1 MEPLYERKTGFGRNT
16 IACFAWKGGP
26 LLWLQ
31 FHATVV
37 ARFDYRQEDLDDYR
51 SRTAG
56 GALTV
61 PDRLKPFVAHLNN
74 GGWATP
80 TTRER
85 INRALGMVGL
95 SFVHLITRKG
105 QEYIVYGGWGSRQQF
120 YAEFNGNISFAG
132 TEPETLPV
140 EGTEPWVVK
149 YQNGETAWVSD
160 NAGRMVS
167 KPATETI
174 VVNTR
179 NKPSAMLY
187 ARAMHLTNGEK
198 IVGVSKF

>member
-1 MEPLYERKTGFGRNT
+1 
-16 IACFAWKGGP
+16 
-26 LLWLQ
+26 
-31 FHATVV
+31 VV
-37 ARFDYRQEDLDDYR
+37 ARFEYRQGDLDEYR

-61 PDRLKPFVAHLNN
+61 PDRLKPLVVHLNN
-74 GGWATP
+74 GGWASP

-95 SFVHLITRKG
+95 SLVHLITRKH
-105 QEYIVYGGWGSRQQF
+105 QEYIVYGAWGSRQQF
-120 YAEFNGNISFAG
+120 YAEFNGKISFAG
-132 TEPETLPV
+132 TEPETLPI
-140 EGTEPWVVK
+140 EGTEPWLVK
-149 YQNGETAWVSD
+149 YQTGEMENVWDGEKVVARPETA
-160 NAGRMVS
+160 
-167 KPATETI
+167 TI

-187 ARAMHLTNGEK
+187 ARSMHLTNGEK

>member
-1 MEPLYERKTGFGRNT
+1 
-16 IACFAWKGGP
+16 
-26 LLWLQ
+26 
-31 FHATVV
+31 VV

-61 PDRLKPFVAHLNN
+61 PDRLKPFVVHLNN
-74 GGWATP
+74 GGWRTP

-95 SFVHLITRKG
+95 SLVHLIVRKG
-105 QEYIVYGGWGSRQQF
+105 QEYIVYGGWGSRQAF
-120 YAEFNGNISFAG
+120 FAEFNGKISFAG

-140 EGTEPWVVK
+140 EGTLPWVVK

-160 NAGRMVS
+160 SAGRKVS

-187 ARAMHLTNGEK
+187 ARAIHLTNGEK

>member
-16 IACFAWKGGP
+16 TACFAWKNGP

-31 FHATVV
+31 SHKTVV

-61 PDRLKPFVAHLNN
+61 PDRLKPFVVHLNN
-74 GGWATP
+74 GGWRTP

-95 SFVHLITRKG
+95 SLVHLITRKG
-105 QEYIVYGGWGSRQQF
+105 QEYIVYGAWGSQKAF
-120 YAEFNGNISFAG
+120 FAEFNGNISFAG
-132 TEPETLPV
+132 TEPETLPI
-140 EGTEPWVVK
+140 EGTLPWVVK
-149 YQNGETAWVSD
+149 YRPLFL
-160 NAGRMVS
+160 GREREAQDAVTS
-167 KPATETI
+167 TI

>member
-16 IACFAWKGGP
+16 TACFAWKGGP

-74 GGWATP
+74 GGWPTP

-95 SFVHLITRKG
+95 SLVHLIVRRG
-105 QEYIVYGGWGSRQQF
+105 QEYIVYGAWGSQKAF
-120 YAEFNGNISFAG
+120 FAEFNGNISFAG

-140 EGTEPWVVK
+140 EGTLPWVVK

-160 NAGRMVS
+160 SAGRMVS
-167 KPATETI
+167 RPATETI
-174 VVNTR
+174 VVNTH

-187 ARAMHLTNGEK
+187 ARAIHLTNGEK

>member
-1 MEPLYERKTGFGRNT
+1 MEPLYERKTGFGRNST
-16 IACFAWKGGP
+16 VCFAWKGGP

-31 FHATVV
+31 FHSTVV
-37 ARFDYRQEDLDDYR
+37 ARFDYEQRHLDEYR

-61 PDRLKPFVAHLNN
+61 PDRLKPFVVHLNN

-95 SFVHLITRKG
+95 SLVHLIVRKH
-105 QEYIVYGGWGSRQQF
+105 QEYIVYGAWGSRQQF
-120 YAEFNGNISFAG
+120 FAEFNGKISFAD
-132 TEPETLPV
+132 TEPETLPI
-140 EGTEPWVVK
+140 EGTLPWVVK
-149 YQNGETAWVSD
+149 YRPLFLGRERETQDTVTS
-160 NAGRMVS
+160 
-167 KPATETI
+167 TI

-187 ARAMHLTNGEK
+187 ARATHLTNGEK